1 MDVGGRDEVCRL
13 ARVQVELLETVEQ
26 VGPVAATLAAGDV
39 EALALVVDNGVGLP
53 GDLEIGQ
60 LNSLGLKL
68 VKSLSQNQLDGSLE
82 ISSNPG
88 YVPCLIKLPTRW
100 S

>member
-39 EALALVVDNGVGLP
+39 EALALVVDNGVGAVV
-53 GDLEIGQ
+53 GG
-60 LNSLGLKL
+60 
-68 VKSLSQNQLDGSLE
+68 
-82 ISSNPG
+82 G
-88 YVPCLIKLPTRW
+88 YVLSYSGSCPYW
-100 S
+100 Q